1 MWEEADKSLGWAS
14 AGIGERNFR
23 TFSCPGI
30 LEVKHRNNL
39 NLFRFIFFLMK
50 RKNFKWRKRTDL
62 QHSFLVASKHGMGAC
77 QCDRKTLAILS
88 FLKPGF
94 DTNSLHTRQMYLI
107 DSAFAP
113 KQLPVCW
120 NKHIEYVEERS
131 GEHLIFT
138 ENSLCT
144 RHYIRY

>member
-1 MWEEADKSLGWAS
+1 M
-14 AGIGERNFR
+14 I
-23 TFSCPGI
+23 
-30 LEVKHRNNL
+30 H
-39 NLFRFIFFLMK
+39 FFLMK
-50 RKNFKWRKRTDL
+50 MKNFKWHKRTDL

-77 QCDRKTLAILS
+77 QCDRKTLAVLS

-120 NKHIEYVEERS
+120 NKHIEYVEERR

-138 ENSLCT
+138 EHLLCT
-144 RHYIRY
+144 RHCIRYWIYNIFLNWHYSAIGLPNYLMSKH